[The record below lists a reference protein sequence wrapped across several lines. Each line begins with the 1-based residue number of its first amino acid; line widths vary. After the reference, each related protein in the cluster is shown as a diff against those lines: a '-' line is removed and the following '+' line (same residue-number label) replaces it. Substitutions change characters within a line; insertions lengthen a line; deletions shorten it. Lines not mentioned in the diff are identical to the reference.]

1 MEVRMLFV
9 GDDWAKDHHDVE
21 LVDEQGK
28 RSTYR
33 RFHPEGLAG
42 LSGLRALIAPHMPPE
57 WADLPPA
64 RLRAG

>member
-28 RSTYR
+28 RLAYR
-33 RFHPEGLAG
+33 RFPEGLAG
-42 LSGLRALIAPHMPPE
+42 LWGCML
-57 WADLPPA
+57 
-64 RLRAG
+64 